1 MKQLS
6 PEPVLKHKE
15 SMHKMV
21 ATADAYGED
30 LNNVIS
36 QETKMKHFVM
46 NKNYEL
52 SKGNKKDEY
61 GNSIRDSL
69 DGKENSSDI

>member
-1 MKQLS
+1 M
-6 PEPVLKHKE
+6 PILKKRE
-15 SMHKMV
+15 SIQKMV
-21 ATADAYGED
+21 VTADAYGED

-52 SKGNKKDEY
+52 SKGNKKDAR
-61 GNSIRDSL
+61 GNSIRGSL
-69 DGKENSSDI
+69 DGRENSSSI

>member
-1 MKQLS
+1 
-6 PEPVLKHKE
+6 
-15 SMHKMV
+15 MV
-21 ATADAYGED
+21 VTADAYGED

-52 SKGNKKDEY
+52 SKGNKKDAR
-61 GNSIRDSL
+61 GNSIRGSL
-69 DGKENSSDI
+69 DGREN

>member
-1 MKQLS
+1 
-6 PEPVLKHKE
+6 
-15 SMHKMV
+15 MV

-36 QETKMKHFVM
+36 QETRMKHFVI

-52 SKGNKKDEY
+52 SKGNRKDEH
-61 GNSIRDSL
+61 GDSIRDPL
-69 DGKENSSDI
+69 DGRENSSDIQQSRIIDGKT

>member
-15 SMHKMV
+15 SMQKMV

-52 SKGNKKDEY
+52 SKGNKKDEH
-61 GNSIRDSL
+61 GNSIRDSP